1 MAAIEEVT
9 INCSTSAF
17 KPAFKTLSVP
27 STAGANKLFLL
38 LETLKG
44 NGDARCIIYLQSLA
58 ASTQPSSFKRSNSTN
73 DKLSIGAWWP
83 IVSLVCSIKV
93 LLTGIS
99 GWIAK
104 HTAIELLNAGYE
116 VLGTVRNN
124 TLIEQTKETISQ
136 HASIDKLSFVELDL
150 LKDDGWNEAAQ
161 GCKYIMHLASPFPY
175 KVSNNRDSLLA
186 PAVDGTLRVLNAG
199 VNANV
204 EQIIKTSSIVAMFRK
219 PNRSNPYTF
228 GENDWTDENWTKGV
242 TDYFLSKTKAE
253 RLAWELMES
262 KGLKNKLT
270 TICPGG
276 VFGDALDKKGGTSI
290 EYVRQF
296 LKGKFPAAPKWG
308 VLISDVKDVAK
319 AHVACIGNNNVGGR
333 RLIVGKEVK
342 TLIELSQ
349 IMAEAMPEY
358 AKKLPKKH
366 LPNFMVKLFSYLDS
380 SAKTMIPDLEITM
393 QTDNSYAE
401 DLLGLKFNPAKGCIS
416 ETAKS
421 VVRLGLV

>member
-1 MAAIEEVT
+1 M
-9 INCSTSAF
+9 
-17 KPAFKTLSVP
+17 
-27 STAGANKLFLL
+27 
-38 LETLKG
+38 
-44 NGDARCIIYLQSLA
+44 
-58 ASTQPSSFKRSNSTN
+58 TN
-73 DKLSIGAWWP
+73 
-83 IVSLVCSIKV
+83 KV

-124 TLIEQTKETISQ
+124 TIVEQTKETISE
-136 HASIDKLSFVELDL
+136 HASIDELSFVELDL
-150 LKDDGWNEAAQ
+150 LKDEGWNEAAK
-161 GCKYIMHLASPFPY
+161 GCRYIFHIASPFPM
-175 KVSNNRDSLLA
+175 KVSSNRKSLL
-186 PAVDGTLRVLNAG
+186 PVAVDGTLRVLNAG
-199 VNANV
+199 LNAGV

-228 GENDWTDENWTKGV
+228 RENDWTDENWIEGV
-242 TDYFLSKTKAE
+242 NDYFLSKTKAE
-253 RLAWELMES
+253 KAAWKIMES

-296 LKGKFPAAPKWG
+296 MKGKFPGAPKFA
-308 VLISDVKDVAK
+308 VLISDVRDIAK
-319 AHVACIGNNNVGGR
+319 AHVACIGNTKVGGR

-342 TLIELSQ
+342 KLIELSQ

-358 AKKLPKKH
+358 AKKLPKKE
-366 LPNFMVKLFSYLDS
+366 LPNFMVKLISYLDT
-380 SAKTMIPDLEITM
+380 SAKTMIPDLGITM
-393 QTDNSYAE
+393 QTDTTYAE
-401 DLLGLKFNPAKGCIS
+401 ELLGFKFKPAKDCIT
-416 ETAKS
+416 ENAKS